1 MGSGEGGRKE
11 RMKERGR
18 GGRRKAGTRAIV
30 RKESGTACYTFF
42 KKGVHSWRNAA
53 PGLCRKEKG
62 VGGKRGERKGEGN
75 SGHTWATTERP
86 PLTLTKENR
95 YAWFTHAR
103 ACRRGLEG
111 SERDALARGA
121 EGYKEKEREREAKES
136 HATRRR
142 TGGRGVAI
150 HSPATHFSSLV
161 LEGGRASIG
170 CSTTWSS
177 STRTRDTRTR
187 TRVIL
192 CVNVRSLA
200 LARAHPL
207 PRDGEGYVPRC
218 YPLGHS
224 ISRVRGTLA
233 AVNRYRFNSA
243 SPRVLSTG
251 VDAPLLVNWVFPPR
265 DGKSFVRFRIS
276 FPRAWKKTC
285 VPNAWVIFNGIVQSC
300 DSRRKIVAI
309 SIFFIYACYYLNVV
323 SGWNCKNFAMC
334 VLPEK
339 VGKDFRARETENRFI
354 ECNVLNKR
362 F

>member
-1 MGSGEGGRKE
+1 MIHAR
-11 RMKERGR
+11 
-18 GGRRKAGTRAIV
+18 
-30 RKESGTACYTFF
+30 ES
-42 KKGVHSWRNAA
+42 VS
-53 PGLCRKEKG
+53 KG
-62 VGGKRGERKGEGN
+62 VGGERAGR
-75 SGHTWATTERP
+75 SR
-86 PLTLTKENR
+86 
-95 YAWFTHAR
+95 
-103 ACRRGLEG
+103 EG
-111 SERDALARGA
+111 SRGIQRER
-121 EGYKEKEREREAKES
+121 EREREAKES

-142 TGGRGVAI
+142 RTGGRGVAV

-200 LARAHPL
+200 RAHPL
-207 PRDGEGYVPRC
+207 PRDGEGYVPQC

-233 AVNRYRFNSA
+233 AVNRYRVNSA

-265 DGKSFVRFRIS
+265 DGKSFVRFRMFS
-276 FPRAWKKTC
+276 ARVKKNVCPECVSYFQWHRAILRFSSQNC
-285 VPNAWVIFNGIVQSC
+285 SNL
-300 DSRRKIVAI
+300 D
-309 SIFFIYACYYLNVV
+309 FFIYACYYLNVV
-323 SGWNCKNFAMC
+323 FGWNCKNFAMC

-339 VGKDFRARETENRFI
+339 VGKDFRARSRRKI
-354 ECNVLNKR
+354 VLSSVM